1 MNVPQI
7 SLQIVTHANK
17 DNIFLSVVQDMP
29 DFFFPFF
36 LLI

>member
-17 DNIFLSVVQDMP
+17 DNIFLSVVP